1 MGLHWSPEIL
11 RGRQISQPNCYLTML
26 SLPGIGR
33 WTLNVIVP
41 YSYLTERMAL
51 GRMTADEG
59 GILGLC
65 LLLFQTRKLAW

>member
-1 MGLHWSPEIL
+1 
-11 RGRQISQPNCYLTML
+11 ML

-51 GRMTADEG
+51 KRMTADEG